1 MYRTE
6 GLEFLSR
13 GCTHKNYVSRGTQ
26 VDKILTPGLRP
37 GAADVF
43 LDFLSYSS
51 GPLPEAQLAAV
62 TVPVSI
68 LWGDADPW
76 EKVRSR
82 Q

>member
-1 MYRTE
+1 M
-6 GLEFLSR
+6 
-13 GCTHKNYVSRGTQ
+13 
-26 VDKILTPGLRP
+26 
-37 GAADVF
+37 F